1 MQIATHAAHL
11 CTLMTTWLLPSME
24 ASTAVSCCQC
34 IACAPR
40 HSHRLSPP
48 AGNRFPQIEAN
59 LKKCGR
65 ILRDKDWDAA
75 SSCSSSSGPDGL
87 DRQPG
92 SRCYLQA
99 LQLQLR
105 GLSKAVK
112 RQQVG

>member
-1 MQIATHAAHL
+1 M
-11 CTLMTTWLLPSME
+11 
-24 ASTAVSCCQC
+24 
-34 IACAPR
+34 
-40 HSHRLSPP
+40 PP

-75 SSCSSSSGPDGL
+75 SSCSSSSGADGL